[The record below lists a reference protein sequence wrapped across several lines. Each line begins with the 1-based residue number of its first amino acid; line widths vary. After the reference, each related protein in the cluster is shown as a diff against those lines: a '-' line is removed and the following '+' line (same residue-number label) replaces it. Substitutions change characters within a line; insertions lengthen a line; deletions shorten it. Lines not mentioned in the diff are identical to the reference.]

1 MLKKPHRKRIGD
13 FWIDGKKLLE
23 FSGLVHT
30 VAVDVS
36 FCLRNVPI
44 QAFESYVGSEEKK
57 QFLHVLSGTIFLN
70 WNRELWPKLKP
81 GKNRLLCLYFNKIL
95 QISLILTNLFFF
107 KPNWVLMIKAQSQS
121 SSCFL
126 NTWALKWSLASLSL
140 ASLPPFHARKMVLQR
155 PLKWFFPGESAAL
168 HSSEIVCREQTH
180 RERLFLTQ
188 TASVA
193 PPAPVLD
200 KYNTEG

>member
-1 MLKKPHRKRIGD
+1 M
-13 FWIDGKKLLE
+13 GKNCWNFLAWFTRWRWMSLFVSAMSPFKLLNLMLAVKRRNNFCTFCSAL
-23 FSGLVHT
+23 FSWT
-30 VAVDVS
+30 EA
-36 FCLRNVPI
+36 
-44 QAFESYVGSEEKK
+44 
-57 QFLHVLSGTIFLN
+57 
-70 WNRELWPKLKP
+70 ELWPKLKP

-107 KPNWVLMIKAQSQS
+107 KPNWVLRIKAQYQS

-155 PLKWFFPGESAAL
+155 PLKWFFPRESAAL